1 MNGEMVVGVIRQG
14 FESPSLS
21 NRSDALSI
29 T

>member
-1 MNGEMVVGVIRQG
+1 MNREMVVGVIRQG

>member
-14 FESPSLS
+14 FESSSLS

>member
-1 MNGEMVVGVIRQG
+1 MNGEMVVGVIHQG